1 MASQKKYKQLE
12 KIMDQEVQE
21 YISDLRNFWWYYDDN
36 DSDWDEIEE
45 EYIGYEYEE
54 LETEP
59 TDKYVLRKCRGL
71 LLDLH
76 ELNPNLNVRKVD
88 MMSFYP
94 IEVLR
99 EKKLE
104 IIFSKD

>member
-1 MASQKKYKQLE
+1 MANQKKYKQLE

-21 YISDLRNFWWYYDDN
+21 YISDLRNFWWYYDD
-36 DSDWDEIEE
+36 DYSDWDEIEK

-59 TDKYVLRKCRGL
+59 TDKYVLRKYRGL
-71 LLDLH
+71 FLSLS
-76 ELNPNLNVRKVD
+76 ELNPNLNIKKVD

-99 EKKLE
+99 EKKLD
-104 IIFSKD
+104 IIFSED